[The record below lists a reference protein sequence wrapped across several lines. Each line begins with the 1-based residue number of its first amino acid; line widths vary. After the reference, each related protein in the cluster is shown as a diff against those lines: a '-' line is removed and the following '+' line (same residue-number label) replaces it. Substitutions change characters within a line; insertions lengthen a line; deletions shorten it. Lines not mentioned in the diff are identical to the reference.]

1 VKIPFLKRTVW
12 TLIFLGLYL
21 CATPSYPWYDQT
33 HAAIAKAARYKYW
46 FNAAGAD
53 ITKTKAGDLEGLN
66 HFYNNYENISVT
78 DKMVFDQVN
87 KYNDPTDKEGHL
99 YGAIIASLRD
109 YVKVRSSGKFAEYH
123 MAFAVH
129 YIGDLSQPL
138 HNIPYDGFNKAH
150 HSANDGIVDDGI
162 LENFRDIEK
171 NMYEIKLRPDHF
183 EEDLAKEIARIANI
197 SRQLG
202 LKLRSEDRNMTKEE
216 AYIQLGHSASLL
228 RAVIA
233 NIAPGQSLP

>member
-1 VKIPFLKRTVW
+1 
-12 TLIFLGLYL
+12 
-21 CATPSYPWYDQT
+21 
-33 HAAIAKAARYKYW
+33 
-46 FNAAGAD
+46 
-53 ITKTKAGDLEGLN
+53 
-66 HFYNNYENISVT
+66 
-78 DKMVFDQVN
+78 
-87 KYNDPTDKEGHL
+87 
-99 YGAIIASLRD
+99 
-109 YVKVRSSGKFAEYH
+109 

-138 HNIPYDGFNKAH
+138 HNLPYDGFNRAH

-162 LENFRDIEK
+162 LDKIGEIEK

-202 LKLRSEDRNMTKEE
+202 IKLRAENRNMTREE

-228 RAVIA
+228 KAVMSVMA
-233 NIAPGQSLP
+233 N